1 MPGTVTPRVLPAPT
15 HARRHRAPVKL
26 TATDTA
32 RRASWPLTD
41 GAPHGHLPTSGEIVV
56 RLGYFAMPMHPQG
69 RTWADTL
76 REDRE
81 AVILADRL
89 GFHDAFIGEHL
100 TDRHENVT
108 NSLVFLATLISD
120 TDQIRLGTGTT
131 NLSHMHPALVAV
143 NSAMFD
149 HLSGGRFILGVSP
162 GALPSDAELLGI
174 LDEDRNQMFAEAID
188 VITRLWELDPP
199 YEIDLPGNRFK
210 VTTASTYD
218 DEMGVGMVGRPLQ
231 TPRPEIVGTV
241 VAPFS
246 KGVVAMGAKDFH
258 PLSANFLLPQWV
270 ATHWPNYVEGKQ
282 SAGVEAD
289 PADWRIARTV
299 FVADD
304 AAVAEAYGRADANSP
319 YRYYYGKMLAK
330 MRRLGRLGLFKT
342 SREQP
347 DEEVTLGGVLDDL
360 VIAGTPDSVAE
371 QILAF
376 RERTGDF
383 GELVYAGLDWV
394 DPDLAKRSMELMAE
408 KVMPQVNAAITP
420 SGA

>member
-1 MPGTVTPRVLPAPT
+1 M
-15 HARRHRAPVKL
+15 
-26 TATDTA
+26 
-32 RRASWPLTD
+32 
-41 GAPHGHLPTSGEIVV
+41 
-56 RLGYFAMPMHPQG
+56 RLGYFAMPMHPHG
-69 RTWADTL
+69 RTWAETL

-100 TDRHENVT
+100 TDRHENIT
-108 NSLVFLATLISD
+108 NSLVFLATLIND
-120 TDQIRLGTGTT
+120 TTQIRLGTGTT

-188 VITRLWELDPP
+188 IITRLWEQDPP
-199 YEIDLPGNRFK
+199 YDIDLPGNRFR
-210 VTTASTYD
+210 VTTATTFD
-218 DEMGVGMVGRPLQ
+218 DEVGVGIIGKPLQ

-246 KGVVAMGAKDFH
+246 KGVVAMGARDFH

-270 ATHWPNYVEGKQ
+270 ATHWPNYVEGKE
-282 SAGVEAD
+282 SAGEAAST
-289 PADWRIARTV
+289 ADWRIARTV

-304 AAVAEAYGRADANSP
+304 AGVAEAYGRGDANSP
-319 YRYYYGKMLAK
+319 YRYYYEKMLGK

-347 DEEVTLGGVLDDL
+347 DEEITLDGVLDDL

-376 RERTGDF
+376 REQTGDF

-394 DPDLAKRSMELMAE
+394 DPELAKRSMELMAT
-408 KVMPQVNAAITP
+408 KVLPQVNDALR
-420 SGA
+420 SGRTDA

>member
-1 MPGTVTPRVLPAPT
+1 
-15 HARRHRAPVKL
+15 
-26 TATDTA
+26 
-32 RRASWPLTD
+32 
-41 GAPHGHLPTSGEIVV
+41 
-56 RLGYFAMPMHPQG
+56 MPMHPQG

-76 REDRE
+76 QEDRE

-100 TDRHENVT
+100 TDQHENIT

-120 TDQIRLGTGTT
+120 TSQIRLGTGTT

-199 YEIDLPGNRFK
+199 YDIDLPGNRFT
-210 VTTASTYD
+210 VTTASTLD
-218 DEMGVGMVGRPLQ
+218 HEMGVGIVGRPLQ

-246 KGVVAMGAKDFH
+246 KGVVAMGSKDFH

-282 SAGVEAD
+282 AAGVAARTD
-289 PADWRIARTV
+289 DWRIARTV

-304 AAVAEAYGRADANSP
+304 ASVAEAYGRADANSP

-347 DEEVTLGGVLDDL
+347 DEEITLDGVLDDL

-376 RERTGDF
+376 REQTGDF

-394 DPDLAKRSMELMAE
+394 DPDLAKRSMELMAT
-408 KVMPQVNAAITP
+408 KVMPQVNDALGT
-420 SGA
+420 SGAGAAGTEA